1 MKKIVYILA
10 ITLLTCT
17 ACITL
22 YSFTFSDDFL
32 NANAE
37 GLMIQPRSN
46 DGDAAP
52 CYYAGKA
59 GGENDCYYDCNK
71 CVKIYG
77 KRGVGES
84 DTCGVSWRD

>member
-1 MKKIVYILA
+1 MKKIVYILVFM
-10 ITLLTCT
+10 LLTCT

-37 GLMIQPRSN
+37 GLMIQPRSS
-46 DGDAAP
+46 DGNSAP
-52 CYYAGKA
+52 CYYAGKES
-59 GGENDCYYDCNK
+59 GENDCYFDCND

-77 KRGVGES
+77 HRGLGKPDV
-84 DTCGVSWRD
+84 CGVSWAN